1 MYCQV
6 LSTELVLKCADITP
20 IFTKDDETDKSDYR
34 HLSILPN
41 LRKIY
46 ERFMQNQIYLS
57 LNQTF
62 WKYHCGIRERV
73 QCSTLFSPS
82 RPVVRLKVPQKIN
95 HFFSK
100 MYLKGLFACKTLL
113 RKLNPEFEKNKQHN
127 KKTGFFAIW
136 SLGSEDFLKV
146 SFSDI
151 DFFILT

>member
-34 HLSILPN
+34 HLNILPN

-62 WKYHCGIRERV
+62 WKYQCGIRERV
-73 QCSTLFSPS
+73 QCSTLYSPS
-82 RPVVRLKVPQKIN
+82 RPVVRLKVPRKIN
-95 HFFSK
+95 HFFFKNS
-100 MYLKGLFACKTLL
+100 
-113 RKLNPEFEKNKQHN
+113 FERSFCLQNFV
-127 KKTGFFAIW
+127 KKVE
-136 SLGSEDFLKV
+136 S
-146 SFSDI
+146 
-151 DFFILT
+151 